1 MKTMNRT
8 FFAKSENNAQAWR
21 VVDATGK
28 IVGRLATELADMLRG
43 RDKATFTPHSDAGD
57 YVVVINADKVVFSG
71 DKMREKE
78 YQWYTGWI
86 GGLKT
91 LTAEQYMKKDP
102 SFIITHAVKGMLP
115 KNRLSRQLMRKLK
128 VYAGAEHPHQ
138 AQLASAASKAAAQ

>member
-138 AQLASAASKAAAQ
+138 AQLASVASKAAAQ

>member
-115 KNRLSRQLMRKLK
+115 KNRLGRAMYKKLF
-128 VYAGAEHPHQ
+128 VYEGAEHPHK
-138 AQLASAASKAAAQ
+138 AQTPKELKF